1 MLVGVLSDT
10 HGRLPAQAYAALAD
24 CDHIIHAGDIG
35 SPDIIRELQTLAPV
49 TAVLG
54 NNDYAE
60 YGSSGGRFAKV
71 CLDGVNFLVAHYP
84 LDVRIL
90 ATLSVVAAG
99 EPIPDICIHGHTH
112 VPRLDFG
119 RDVRPAQFIVNP
131 GSVSRPRDGHQ
142 RSIAKIELDN
152 GRIISIVV
160 ESLSG
165 TEIMAVRPGVRK

>member
-10 HGRLPAQAYAALAD
+10 HGRLPEQAYAALAD

-35 SPDIIRELQTLAPV
+35 GPEIIRELETLAPV

-60 YGSSGGRFAKV
+60 YGSSVGRFAKV
-71 CLDGVNFLVAHYP
+71 RLDGVNFLVAHYP
-84 LDVRIL
+84 RDVRIT
-90 ATLSVVAAG
+90 ATRSVVAAG

-112 VPRLDFG
+112 APRLDFG

-131 GSVSRPRDGHQ
+131 GSVSRPRNNCQ
-142 RSIAKIELDN
+142 RSIAKIELDK
-152 GRIISIVV
+152 GRIISIVI
-160 ESLSG
+160 ETLTG
-165 TEIMAVRPGVRK
+165 TEIMSVHPGVRE